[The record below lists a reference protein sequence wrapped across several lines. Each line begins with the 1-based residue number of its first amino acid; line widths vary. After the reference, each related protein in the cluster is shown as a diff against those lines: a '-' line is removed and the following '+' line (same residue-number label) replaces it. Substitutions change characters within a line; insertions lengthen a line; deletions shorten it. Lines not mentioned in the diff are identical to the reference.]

1 MEHIWPTGHRH
12 GTHRENRNGNFLGTF
27 PQAHDI
33 QQDTLP
39 NHSPQIVVST
49 KDNLFNSVRLWWLLS
64 LKVLN
69 TIAIDVS
76 NLRGALCL
84 WTLVNSVKQYSL
96 K

>member
-1 MEHIWPTGHRH
+1 MDHIWPTGM
-12 GTHRENRNGNFLGTF
+12 GHRENRNENFLGTF

-33 QQDTLP
+33 QQDPLP
-39 NHSPQIVVST
+39 NPSPQIVVST
-49 KDNLFNSVRLWWLLS
+49 KDNQFNSVRLWWLLS

-84 WTLVNSVKQYSL
+84 WTLVNSVKHYSL